1 MKAIPMEMRKRIYS
15 DISRGMTEAA
25 TAQKWNVSQSFI
37 TKLKRRL
44 RETGSLEP
52 LQPKTGP
59 KPKLETHRD
68 LLQQIVAETPDA
80 TLEEIRDQLPV
91 QVCLQTV
98 ANALIQLKLVYKKNN

>member
-1 MKAIPMEMRKRIYS
+1 MKTIPMEMRKCIYS
-15 DISRGMTEAA
+15 DISSGMTEAA

-37 TKLKRRL
+37 TKLKRRF

-52 LQPKTGP
+52 LQSKTGP
-59 KPKLETHRD
+59 KPKLETHHG
-68 LLQQIVAETPDA
+68 LLQHIVAETPDA